1 MCAMIATT
9 LRGGSQVLSQRN
21 YSSPIAISRVAEDDV
36 RWLWP
41 VAFVV
46 GAFFYGFGYYYF
58 WFGKVPTLLSG
69 GAG

>member
-1 MCAMIATT
+1 MCDMIATT
-9 LRGGSQVLSQRN
+9 LRGGSQVLSQRKC
-21 YSSPIAISRVAEDDV
+21 SRPIASSSVAEDDV

-41 VAFVV
+41 VTFVV

-58 WFGKVPTLLSG
+58 WFGKVPTLLPG